1 MYKHTHVY
9 TKNRKK
15 TILLLNYMQQK
26 RRENKKNRKTL
37 IRHYKILSYRRVPNC
52 IEDDTSPI
60 RIEFK

>member
-1 MYKHTHVY
+1 
-9 TKNRKK
+9 
-15 TILLLNYMQQK
+15 MQQK

-60 RIEFK
+60 RIEFKSKIKKLGKVVYT